1 MVENEITMRITN
13 MNIEVKYLYELNL
26 TKNDLKMKSLSTQV
40 NSHKILIS

>member
-40 NSHKILIS
+40 NPHKILIS